1 MTRQLTRQERPGQR
15 HQSFMHNLPYKGRTA
30 LLVSAPMRQITRFAA
45 VFAASLALA
54 GTALAQSPVYSVK
67 DLPIDKIAPS
77 AAEATNQGRADARV
91 MGAQRLIDRLT
102 LPEDRATARQPIDAA
117 TVARSY
123 RSVQSQ
129 GEKSSPAAGGMRA
142 TGFVTWSYRENE
154 VRSYLDSLGVP
165 YVDSQAALA
174 MVVPVAA
181 EGVDPNQWA
190 REWSTVAANGQTVGK
205 SDDTVLTPY
214 TSLAEGWSRRP
225 TWLEIQEQLTQVRAD
240 RGVIAEVYQQAGQY
254 YVRLVDMRANVP
266 NPDIGVAGPFVSLLS
281 AQAGAIVEL
290 ERAWKA
296 ASVVRGSGATNLTL
310 VASFTDIQEWVKI
323 RNGLETSRLV
333 RQLNVESLS
342 TAGADISFAYA
353 GRPDQLAA
361 DLRSK
366 GIDLSGSEGS
376 WMLRVSAPQ

>member
-1 MTRQLTRQERPGQR
+1 
-15 HQSFMHNLPYKGRTA
+15 MHNLPYNGRNA
-30 LLVSAPMRQITRFAA
+30 LLLSRTMRQITRFAA

-67 DLPIDKIAPS
+67 DLPIDKIAPT
-77 AAEATNQGRADARV
+77 AAEATNQGRTDARV
-91 MGAQRLIDRLT
+91 MGAQRLIERLT

-129 GEKSSPAAGGMRA
+129 GEKSSPAPGGGMRA

-154 VRSYLDSLGVP
+154 IRRYLDSLGVP

-174 MVVPVAA
+174 LIVPVAI
-181 EGVDPNQWA
+181 EGVDPNRWA
-190 REWSTVAANGQTVGK
+190 REWSSVAANGQTVGK

-225 TWLEIQEQLTQVRAD
+225 TWMDIQEQLTRARAD
-240 RGVIAEVYQQAGQY
+240 HGAIAEAYQQGGQY
-254 YVRLVDMRANVP
+254 YVRLVDMRANTP
-266 NPDIGVAGPFVSLLS
+266 NPDIAVAGPFVSLQS
-281 AQAGAIVEL
+281 AQTGAIMEL

-310 VASFTDIQEWVKI
+310 VASFNDIQEWVKI

-333 RQLNVESLS
+333 RQLNIESLS

-361 DLRSK
+361 DLRSR

-376 WMLRVSAPQ
+376 WTLRVSVQQ